1 MATRGNLANRTVVG
15 WSQYEGRQQKNP
27 KLLKREAVWESQEQ
41 EGVACITRSKQGN
54 SPVSTARRSLFFFF
68 ITSIHLCLFQLVL
81 FLSFIL
87 PLPSLC
93 LFFYTAHSPPP
104 WLPEALSSELPRFFI
119 KELKL
124 KPSNYYWERENTAS
138 EESTWGEKSVFHCF
152 PPISFSIAQI
162 HTDSHRGASSYS
174 EGKET

>member
-54 SPVSTARRSLFFFF
+54 SPVSTARRSLFFYYFY
-68 ITSIHLCLFQLVL
+68 TSLPVSTCTLSLIHPASSFS
-81 FLSFIL
+81 LSL
-87 PLPSLC
+87 
-93 LFFYTAHSPPP
+93 FYTAHSPPP

-162 HTDSHRGASSYS
+162 HTDSHRGAFSYS